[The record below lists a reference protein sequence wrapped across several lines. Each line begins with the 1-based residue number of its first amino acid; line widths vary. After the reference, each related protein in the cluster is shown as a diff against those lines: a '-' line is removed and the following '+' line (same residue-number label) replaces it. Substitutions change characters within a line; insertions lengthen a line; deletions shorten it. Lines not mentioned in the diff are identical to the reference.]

1 MAMQATRGETL
12 ADAFLADMD
21 EDDLVVEPED
31 NPAPEIEKKPVSL
44 LGKRKEREEKGAK
57 HADAVPV
64 AENLS
69 EIAVLLKSDKLKEL
83 LTRIE
88 EFQSKA
94 EEDAS
99 KFGRVGSVEETAEYD
114 LVVSATNMTTE
125 IADEQSRV
133 HKFIRDHYAK
143 VLFYFVPNFAVTH
156 FTLCIEIL

>member
-1 MAMQATRGETL
+1 MQATRGETL

-21 EDDLVVEPED
+21 EQDDPVVEPED

-57 HADAVPV
+57 SEAVPV

-83 LTRIE
+83 LARIA